1 MTSRATEIRLRR
13 LEHAATRGLPQD
25 RATIVAQIIT
35 DYRRL
40 VASYGS
46 HEAVVAGL
54 GRISAA
60 AAEDLTAMHRRG
72 ELA

>member
-1 MTSRATEIRLRR
+1 MTSRATEARLRR
-13 LEHAATRGLPQD
+13 LEHAARGLPQD
-25 RATIVAQIIT
+25 RDALVAQIIT
-35 DYRRL
+35 DYRYL
-40 VASYGS
+40 LASYGS

-54 GRISAA
+54 GQISAA